1 MFLVDVSPLQSF
13 LIAASVL
20 VFIAIGTR
28 KCQRTITAN
37 AAAEQRNRS
46 TGEPIQRS
54 ELSNPE

>member
-13 LIAASVL
+13 FIMASVL
-20 VFIAIGTR
+20 VLIAIGTS
-28 KCQRTITAN
+28 KCRRTIPAN
-37 AAAEQRNRS
+37 AAVEQRNRS

>member
-1 MFLVDVSPLQSF
+1 MLLVDISPLQSF

-20 VFIAIGTR
+20 VLIAIGTLKR
-28 KCQRTITAN
+28 QRAITAN

-54 ELSNPE
+54 ELSDPE